1 MGASDVI
8 EIEYLAADGNW
19 HQARFIEKK
28 RNVGGQVT
36 HILYVTRIVSWQKQ
50 QEMEQERL
58 RVA

>member
-36 HILYVTRIVSWQKQ
+36 HILYVTRIVSWQK
-50 QEMEQERL
+50 
-58 RVA
+58 